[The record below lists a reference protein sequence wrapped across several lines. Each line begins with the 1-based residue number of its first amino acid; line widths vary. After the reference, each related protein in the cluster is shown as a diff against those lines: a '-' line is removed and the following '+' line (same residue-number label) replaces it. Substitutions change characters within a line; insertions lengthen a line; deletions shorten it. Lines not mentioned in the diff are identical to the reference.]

1 MLAGDPSSKRG
12 GGALLGDKTRM
23 SELARNPRAF
33 IRPSPAGA
41 TLGGVARR
49 SREAMLACEAAGFD
63 VVMVETVGVGQDEV
77 DIAKA
82 AHTIVVVSA
91 PGLGDEVQAIKAGVL
106 EIADIHVVSKADKSD
121 AQETASNLQSML
133 NVGLSGKNRFGWQ
146 VVVLLSSAQKG
157 DGIAELAASI
167 DKHFQH
173 LQDTGELSL
182 RRRRILETRIVKTV
196 EDTVRSRITAD
207 CEQQL
212 GALLD
217 RAETRDIGP
226 QEAAQQLIQNL
237 KI

>member
-1 MLAGDPSSKRG
+1 M
-12 GGALLGDKTRM
+12 
-23 SELARNPRAF
+23 
-33 IRPSPAGA
+33 
-41 TLGGVARR
+41 
-49 SREAMLACEAAGFD
+49 
-63 VVMVETVGVGQDEV
+63 
-77 DIAKA
+77 
-82 AHTIVVVSA
+82 
-91 PGLGDEVQAIKAGVL
+91 
-106 EIADIHVVSKADKSD
+106 
-121 AQETASNLQSML
+121 
-133 NVGLSGKNRFGWQ
+133 
-146 VVVLLSSAQKG
+146 LLSSAQKG
-157 DGIAELAASI
+157 DGITELAASI

-212 GALLD
+212 DALLD

>member
-1 MLAGDPSSKRG
+1 M
-12 GGALLGDKTRM
+12 
-23 SELARNPRAF
+23 
-33 IRPSPAGA
+33 
-41 TLGGVARR
+41 
-49 SREAMLACEAAGFD
+49 
-63 VVMVETVGVGQDEV
+63 
-77 DIAKA
+77 
-82 AHTIVVVSA
+82 
-91 PGLGDEVQAIKAGVL
+91 L

-133 NVGLSGKNRFGWQ
+133 ALGLSGKNRFGWQ

-157 DGIAELAASI
+157 DGIAELAARI

-173 LQDTGELSL
+173 LQETGELSL

-212 GALLD
+212 DALLD